1 MTPPRRMDSVP
12 KQEIKPGG
20 ELCPDTV
27 PVLRRLRQK
36 SGAFEGIS
44 YVVRICPER
53 DRETDKETQ
62 NERNREGAREGE
74 RKRGSKYELR
84 FPEKK
89 KRPRPH

>member
-12 KQEIKPGG
+12 KQEIKPGE

-36 SGAFEGIS
+36 NGAFKVIS

-53 DRETDKETQ
+53 DREAKRHRMRETGR
-62 NERNREGAREGE
+62 ERGRERGKEGANM
-74 RKRGSKYELR
+74 S
-84 FPEKK
+84 
-89 KRPRPH
+89 